1 MEEVAAVI
9 RICFFAVAVVVVVV
23 VVVVE
28 IEAVAAVMYFLDI
41 VATLICSYLAYFLH
55 LIDNLNYH
63 CSSSIVCSL

>member
-1 MEEVAAVI
+1 VEEVAAVI
-9 RICFFAVAVVVVVV
+9 RICFFAVAVVVVV